1 MNLRTAC
8 LLLITCIGFA
18 GVSRAA
24 PTKWKVTNVTLT
36 PDTERASTLR
46 VAVKDSIHSR
56 ASEISA
62 NVTLTRVGEY
72 FVSGDKLAVV
82 GEAGRADEVV
92 VFDLL
97 ARRKIDWFYCYYPQ
111 RLSDDWIAYVEF
123 YPSMSVEVP
132 TNVVLLYDLTKSP
145 VDNRLT
151 RAPAETIPA
160 PATGPQPIQVGIPI
174 YPQLNASGKS
184 YANHVRDNSPPE
196 NVLAHTFVLLP
207 PKRVIFVAA
216 QGEGFPNPH
225 NYLVVV
231 DLSRGPANV
240 SYRNVEIPKDQLDR
254 PGENPQFVQVSRAE
268 AVSADAV
275 RLYVPRTDYGVD
287 SIVVK
292 IPVKPSDAAK
302 TTE

>member
-1 MNLRTAC
+1 MNMHTAC
-8 LLLITCIGFA
+8 LLLIACIGFA

-24 PTKWKVTNVTLT
+24 PTKWKVTDVSLT
-36 PDTERASTLR
+36 PDTERASTLK
-46 VAVKDSIHSR
+46 VAVKDSIRSR
-56 ASEISA
+56 AFEISA
-62 NVTLTRVGEY
+62 SVTLTGVDEY

-82 GEAGRADEVV
+82 GEAGRAEEVV

-97 ARRKIDWFYCYYPQ
+97 TRRKIDWFYCYYPR

-123 YPSMSVEVP
+123 YPSMSAEAP
-132 TNVVLLYDLTKSP
+132 TDVVLLYDLTKSP

-151 RAPAETIPA
+151 RVPAETIPA

-184 YANHVRDNSPPE
+184 YANHVRDNSPPVH
-196 NVLAHTFVLLP
+196 VLAHTFVLLP
-207 PKRVIFVAA
+207 SKRVIFVAA
-216 QGEGFPNPH
+216 QGEGFPNLR

-231 DLSRGPANV
+231 DASRGPANV
-240 SYRNVEIPKDQLDR
+240 SYRNVEIPRNQLNR

-268 AVSADAV
+268 AASADTV

-287 SIVVK
+287 SIVVN
-292 IPVKPSDAAK
+292 IPGKQSGAAK